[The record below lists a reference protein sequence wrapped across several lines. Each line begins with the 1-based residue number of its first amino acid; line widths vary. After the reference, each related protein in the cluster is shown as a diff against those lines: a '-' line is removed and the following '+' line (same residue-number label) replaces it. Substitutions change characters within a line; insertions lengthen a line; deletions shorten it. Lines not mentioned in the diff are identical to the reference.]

1 MTSEAD
7 VGYMGAVYMVVVLL
21 IGGALILSLAFFAV
35 RSIIL
40 RRRLLTI
47 SELIDSMWNWRFVVW
62 FLGVVLVLFAVSR
75 YILWPAL
82 MSWVSDL

>member
-1 MTSEAD
+1 MTVEAD
-7 VGYMGAVYMVVVLL
+7 VGYAGAVYMVVVLL

-47 SELIDSMWNWRFVVW
+47 SELIDSMWDWRFAVCFPCVA
-62 FLGVVLVLFAVSR
+62 LVLFVVSGYIWWR
-75 YILWPAL
+75 YLAPL
-82 MSWVSDL
+82 F